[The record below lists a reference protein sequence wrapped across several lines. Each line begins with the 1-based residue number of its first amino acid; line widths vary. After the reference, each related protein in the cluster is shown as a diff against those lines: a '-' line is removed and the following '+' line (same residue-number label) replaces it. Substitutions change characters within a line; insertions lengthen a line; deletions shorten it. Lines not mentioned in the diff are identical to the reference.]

1 MQRYPQTYLQEL
13 KEFIHDFES
22 MLTHG
27 ASAVKLSEIASGK
40 IHTMMC
46 MLKAWNAPSS

>member
-22 MLTHG
+22 MLSPMAHLR
-27 ASAVKLSEIASGK
+27 SNFPRLHLEKSIQ
-40 IHTMMC
+40 
-46 MLKAWNAPSS
+46 